1 MKKIIGISVLGCF
14 TLLLSLFIFSFI
26 KEKTTYKKIQVLN
39 NKKVIE
45 LFDSYKPLPELNIFI
60 GSSVTGI
67 YNYLKKN
74 LENNCSV
81 LYGKEVMDMEG
92 IISVSTFEDDISY
105 FMNEKNIQILC
116 NDVKYKLFD
125 KYGKPKEKKIVLMIN
140 VCNDFVFDYY
150 LSTDLAVKTFGE
162 SPKIFNDWLKYKEN
176 YSSNETVVE
185 KNIIEEEFLGIT
197 KVYEVEKK
205 YWYHK
210 LLGPIIKNDERIEKM
225 LSIPYGSI
233 FIEIANKKNIKDVND
248 KGINTLKFRSTLSYS
263 VRAAGC

>member
-14 TLLLSLFIFSFI
+14 TLLLSLFIFTFI

-81 LYGKEVMDMEG
+81 LYGKEV
-92 IISVSTFEDDISY
+92 
-105 FMNEKNIQILC
+105 IQILC
-116 NDVKYKLFD
+116 NDVKYQLFD
-125 KYGKPKEKKIVLMIN
+125 KYGKPNEKKIVLMIN